1 MVEKASSTLVAAL
14 ADVSRKGMPRES
26 ANSLATGYVN
36 GLAGGQVALV
46 ADEQLDDVLAGVAVN
61 LLQPELDVLERLELS
76 AVVDDNN
83 AVSTPVV
90 RRGDCPEALLAGR
103 IPDLELDGLGVKLDC
118 LDLEVDANGRDVRLG
133 VSVIGKAKKKAGLAD
148 AGIAE

>member
-1 MVEKASSTLVAAL
+1 
-14 ADVSRKGMPRES
+14 
-26 ANSLATGYVN
+26 
-36 GLAGGQVALV
+36 
-46 ADEQLDDVLAGVAVN
+46 
-61 LLQPELDVLERLELS
+61 
-76 AVVDDNN
+76 
-83 AVSTPVV
+83 VSTPVV

-148 AGIAE
+148 AGIADEEELEQVIAEERAVSRRKEERAKLEQWGVKNEGA